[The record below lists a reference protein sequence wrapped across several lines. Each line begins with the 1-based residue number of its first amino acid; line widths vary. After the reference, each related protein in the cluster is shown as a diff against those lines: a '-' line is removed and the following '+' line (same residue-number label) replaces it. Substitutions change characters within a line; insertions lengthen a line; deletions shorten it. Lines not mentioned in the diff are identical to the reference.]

1 MRVVVEH
8 LDVPRLPTPLEA
20 TRGSAKLGELGCCL
34 PTRHAGELEGRQGS
48 RSIPAVVQPILE
60 GHADVVYGS
69 RFLVRK
75 EARVLYYYHYL
86 GNRLLTTLSNILTNL
101 NMTDIETGYKA
112 FRGEIIRNMIIT
124 SNGFGFEVEV
134 TAKVAKLRCAVYEV
148 PISYYGR
155 TYEQGKKIGFV
166 DGLTALWLVLR
177 FNLFCSRR
185 MSFQRLPDLRHTSS
199 SETQSTKRGVHDD
212 V

>member
-1 MRVVVEH
+1 
-8 LDVPRLPTPLEA
+8 
-20 TRGSAKLGELGCCL
+20 
-34 PTRHAGELEGRQGS
+34 
-48 RSIPAVVQPILE
+48 
-60 GHADVVYGS
+60 
-69 RFLVRK
+69 
-75 EARVLYYYHYL
+75 
-86 GNRLLTTLSNILTNL
+86 
-101 NMTDIETGYKA
+101 MTDIETGYKA
-112 FRGEIIRNMIIT
+112 FRREIIRNMIIS